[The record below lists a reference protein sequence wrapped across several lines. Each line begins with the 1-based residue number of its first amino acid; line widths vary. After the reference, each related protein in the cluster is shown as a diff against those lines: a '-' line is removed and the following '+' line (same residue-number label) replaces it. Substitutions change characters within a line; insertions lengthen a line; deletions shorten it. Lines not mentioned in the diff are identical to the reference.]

1 MLRCIVQSQRREVRQ
16 DLVNAESK
24 HRPARNWDGSECR
37 PEREERP
44 LSEPLLLRPTEAA
57 RLLGISRSNLY
68 ELLAAGEIPT
78 IHIGRSVRIP
88 LAQPKD

>member
-1 MLRCIVQSQRREVRQ
+1 
-16 DLVNAESK
+16 
-24 HRPARNWDGSECR
+24 
-37 PEREERP
+37 

-57 RLLGISRSNLY
+57 RLLGISRSKLY

-88 LAQPKD
+88 LVELKAWVNEQLASELNLATGTGPLLPSSRA

>member
-1 MLRCIVQSQRREVRQ
+1 
-16 DLVNAESK
+16 
-24 HRPARNWDGSECR
+24 
-37 PEREERP
+37 

-57 RLLGISRSNLY
+57 RLLGISRSKLY

-88 LAQPKD
+88 LAQLKEWVNAQLTSQWTL